1 MAETNQPTQEKTS
14 NNNEEEEDDD
24 KTGNKGNRRARGL
37 KTPKGTRDYDPFQMA
52 IREKV
57 FSIITRCFKR
67 HGAVTIETPIF
78 ELKETLTGK
87 YGEDSKLIY
96 DLQDQ
101 GGELCSLRYDLTVPF
116 ARYVA
121 MNRIKQIKRY
131 QIGRV
136 YRRDNPAMNRGR
148 YREFYQC
155 DFDIAG
161 EYDTMIPDS
170 EALKLLTE
178 ILDELNVGNYKIK
191 INHRKLLDGMF
202 AFCGVPEEKFRT
214 ICSSVDKLDKTPW
227 EEVKKEMTEVKGLSE
242 EVANKIETFVKL
254 NGSPADVGNYK
265 IKINHRKLLD
275 GMFAFCG
282 VPEEKFRT
290 ICSSVDKLDKTPWE
304 EVKKEMTEVKGLSEE
319 VANKIETFVKLN
331 GSPLQLLNQIFS
343 DYSGSLM
350 SNSSA
355 KQALDE
361 LKILFEYLECY
372 GVLDKFLFD
381 LSLARGLDYYTGVI
395 YEGIIID
402 GRNVGSIAGGGR
414 YDNLI
419 GIFGGNIPAVGFS
432 VGVERVFTILEEK
445 AKKDPNMRVTDTDVM
460 VASIDKGLLKDRM
473 TIVGELWKAG
483 IKAEFVHKSNPKL
496 SLQLSEAE
504 QKKIPFAIIFG
515 KSEIESGTVLLKK
528 LAIRE
533 QETVTRTNLV
543 NVVKER
549 LAQYYGSTQ

>member
-178 ILDELNVGNYKIK
+178 ILDELN
-191 INHRKLLDGMF
+191 
-202 AFCGVPEEKFRT
+202 
-214 ICSSVDKLDKTPW
+214 
-227 EEVKKEMTEVKGLSE
+227 
-242 EVANKIETFVKL
+242 
-254 NGSPADVGNYK
+254 VGNYK